1 VSRNEN
7 CDYRLSGMT
16 QSAGRVMIPVKE
28 GGAIVHEPA
37 GSEPEVEWMLRKD
50 GESEEKVT

>member
-16 QSAGRVMIPVKE
+16 QSAGRVMLPVKD